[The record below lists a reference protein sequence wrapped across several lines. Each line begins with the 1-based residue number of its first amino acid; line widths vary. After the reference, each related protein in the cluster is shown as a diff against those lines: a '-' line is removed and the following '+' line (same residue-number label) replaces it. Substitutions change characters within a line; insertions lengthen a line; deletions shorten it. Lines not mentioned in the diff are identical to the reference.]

1 MNRRERRLLE
11 RQGKLPKREPVY
23 TMKPSDIKE
32 AALNGAAREAMIHE
46 INQQC
51 LAIDNSFTL
60 DMDTMVLFTLHTR
73 YGWGKKRLK
82 DFYQAMFDS
91 HLAMR
96 ECYDT
101 DEAYPERIKLKE
113 KGIDVEAWY
122 SKLFNSDGTYKRP
135 EEVNW
140 DDE

>member
-11 RQGKLPKREPVY
+11 RQGKLPKKEPVY
-23 TMKPSDIKE
+23 VMKPSDIKG
-32 AALNGAAREAMIHE
+32 AALNGVAREAMIHE

-51 LAIDNSFTL
+51 LVADRAFTL
-60 DMDTMVLFTLHTR
+60 DIDTMVLFTLHTR

-82 DFYQAMFDS
+82 DFYKAMFDS

-96 ECYDT
+96 EYYAT
-101 DEAYPERIKLKE
+101 DEIYPERIKLKE
-113 KGIDVEAWY
+113 KGIDVESWY
-122 SKLFNSDGTYKRP
+122 NSLFNPDGTYKKS

-140 DDE
+140 DE